1 MVSSQQVLAI
11 VDMEGQTAMPG
22 KGVPGEGVRKIG
34 KYKMKCFVN
43 MMIGLIALKIFL
55 TADNP
60 KSKMWS

>member
-11 VDMEGQTAMPG
+11 VDMEGQTAM
-22 KGVPGEGVRKIG
+22 PGEGVRKIG

-43 MMIGLIALKIFL
+43 MMIGLTALKIFL